1 MKKIG
6 IIDYYIDEWHS
17 NEYLGLFKKAAE
29 ELGLDYQ
36 ITYGWAE
43 MDRFAD
49 RMSTQEWC
57 DAKGII
63 RCETIEEICEKSD
76 NLLILAPA
84 DPQKHLGYAKKALA
98 YGKSTY
104 IDKTFAENVEVAKE
118 IYNVAEKYGTK
129 IFSTSALRFSEEL
142 DELKNAESLIVTG
155 SGRSLEE
162 YVIHQIEM
170 AVKVMGSNV
179 NEVQVFNRKYQSTVI
194 IDFNGKPCTINFSY
208 SGIPFAVD
216 ATLAGEE
223 KSRYAPIKSN
233 YFYNLAKAILTFFNT
248 DTPPFDKDQT
258 IAAIAIRDAIMQAKE
273 KGYGKTAKVIK

>member
-17 NEYLGLFKKAAE
+17 NEYLGLFKKGAE
-29 ELGLDYQ
+29 ELGLDFE
-36 ITYGWAE
+36 IAYGWAE
-43 MDRFAD
+43 LDRFAD
-49 RMSTQEWC
+49 RMSTKEWC
-57 DAKGII
+57 DAKGIT
-63 RCETIEEICEKSD
+63 RCETIEELCEKSD
-76 NLLILAPA
+76 NILILSPA
-84 DPQKHLGYAKKALA
+84 NPEKHLGYAKQALK

-104 IDKTFAENVEVAKE
+104 IDKTFAENVEIAKE

-129 IFSTSALRFSEEL
+129 IFSTSALRFAEEL

-170 AVKVMGSNV
+170 AVKVMGSDAT
-179 NEVQVFNRKYQSTVI
+179 EVQVFDRAYQSTVI
-194 IDFNGKPCTINFSY
+194 IDFNGKPCTLNFSY

-216 ATLAGEE
+216 ATLKGEE

-233 YFYNLAKAILTFFNT
+233 YFYNLAKAILTFFDN
-248 DTPPFDKDQT
+248 DVVPFEKDQT
-258 IAAIAIRDAIMQAKE
+258 ITAIAIRDAIMSAKE
-273 KGYGKTAKVIK
+273 KGYGKTAKVVK